1 MSNASGRKVDESKA
15 FKTEVGKLKRII
27 ATAAAFVVLLLGA
40 AACGSGGGAA
50 GGKEIRSGAVGN
62 LTVTLAGA
70 DGVLRHG
77 EQELTVTFRDA
88 SGKAVDVGSASLN
101 FYMPAMGTMA
111 AMNDA
116 ATLTT
121 TSTPG
126 VYRARVNLEMGG
138 EWQAQLA
145 YEGPAGA
152 AKGSFP
158 VTAQ

>member
-1 MSNASGRKVDESKA
+1 MRRA
-15 FKTEVGKLKRII
+15 I
-27 ATAAAFVVLLLGA
+27 ALTLIVAALTIA
-40 AACGSGGGAA
+40 AACGSGGG
-50 GGKEIRSGAVGN
+50 GTKEIKSGKVGE
-62 LTVTLAGA
+62 LAVTLANN

-77 EQELTVTFRDA
+77 DAELTVTFRDA

-101 FYMPAMGTMA
+101 FHMPAMGSMA

-121 TSTPG
+121 TSEPG
-126 VYRARVNLEMGG
+126 VYRAKVKLEMAG

-145 YEGPAGA
+145 YEGPHGAG
-152 AKGSFP
+152 KGTFP

>member
-1 MSNASGRKVDESKA
+1 MSKDSNAPELSREAKRRRNI
-15 FKTEVGKLKRII
+15 EVKKMI
-27 ATAAAFVVLLLGA
+27 ATIGALVLLAAL
-40 AACGSGGGAA
+40 AACGGGA
-50 GGKEIRSGAVGN
+50 GDKEIKSGKVGA
-62 LTVTLAGA
+62 LTVTLANS

-77 EQELTVTFRDA
+77 EQELTVTFKDA
-88 SGKAVDVGSASLN
+88 SGKPVDVGSATLN

-111 AMNDA
+111 AMSDA

-126 VYRARVNLEMGG
+126 VYRAKFTLQMGG

-145 YEGPAGA
+145 YEGPAGNG
-152 AKGSFP
+152 KGSFP

>member
-1 MSNASGRKVDESKA
+1 MK
-15 FKTEVGKLKRII
+15 KLM
-27 ATAAAFVVLLLGA
+27 TTVVTLALL
-40 AACGSGGGAA
+40 AACGGGGA
-50 GGKEIRSGAVGN
+50 GDKEIKSGKVGAM
-62 LTVTLAGA
+62 TVALANS

-77 EQELTVTFRDA
+77 DQELTVTFRDA
-88 SGKAVDVGSASLN
+88 SGKGADVGSASLN
-101 FYMPAMGTMA
+101 FYMPAMGTMP

-126 VYRARVNLEMGG
+126 VYRARVNLQMAG

-152 AKGSFP
+152 GKGSFP

>member
-1 MSNASGRKVDESKA
+1 MIAI
-15 FKTEVGKLKRII
+15 VGTLGLL
-27 ATAAAFVVLLLGA
+27 AAL
-40 AACGSGGGAA
+40 AACGASGGA
-50 GGKEIRSGAVGN
+50 GDKEIKSGKVGA
-62 LTVTLAGA
+62 LTVTLANA

-77 EQELTVTFRDA
+77 EQELNVAFKDA

-101 FYMPAMGTMA
+101 FFMPAMGTMA

-126 VYRARVNLEMGG
+126 VYRARLTLQMGG
-138 EWQAQLA
+138 EWQAQIA

-152 AKGSFP
+152 GKGSFP

>member
-1 MSNASGRKVDESKA
+1 VKK
-15 FKTEVGKLKRII
+15 II
-27 ATAAAFVVLLLGA
+27 ATIGALALLSAL
-40 AACGSGGGAA
+40 AACGGGAA
-50 GGKEIRSGAVGN
+50 GEKEIKSGKVGAM
-62 LTVTLAGA
+62 TVTLANS

-77 EQELTVTFRDA
+77 DQELTVTFKDA
-88 SGKAVDVGSASLN
+88 SGKGADVGSASLN
-101 FYMPAMGTMA
+101 FYRPAMGTMP

-126 VYRARVNLEMGG
+126 VYRAKVNLQMGG

-145 YEGPAGA
+145 YEGPAGNG
-152 AKGSFP
+152 KGSFP

>member
-1 MSNASGRKVDESKA
+1 MRRA
-15 FKTEVGKLKRII
+15 I
-27 ATAAAFVVLLLGA
+27 ALTLIVAALAIA
-40 AACGSGGGAA
+40 AACGSGGG
-50 GGKEIRSGAVGN
+50 GSKEIKSGKVGEM
-62 LTVTLAGA
+62 TVTLANN

-77 EQELTVTFRDA
+77 DAELTVTFRDA

-101 FYMPAMGTMA
+101 FHMPAMGSMA

-121 TSTPG
+121 TSEPG
-126 VYRARVNLEMGG
+126 VYRAKVKLEMTG

-145 YEGPAGA
+145 YEGPHGAG
-152 AKGSFP
+152 KGTFP

>member
-1 MSNASGRKVDESKA
+1 MKKM
-15 FKTEVGKLKRII
+15 I
-27 ATAAAFVVLLLGA
+27 ATIGTLALLAAL
-40 AACGSGGGAA
+40 AACGAGGGA
-50 GGKEIRSGAVGN
+50 GEKEIKRGKVGQ
-62 LTVTLAGA
+62 LTVTLANS

-88 SGKAVDVGSASLN
+88 SGKTLDVGSASLN

-126 VYRARVNLEMGG
+126 VYRARVNLQMGG
-138 EWQAQLA
+138 EWQAQVA

-152 AKGSFP
+152 GKGSFP